1 MDKIWDRKI
10 LRSRKKLPLLNN
22 SIWWTYQ
29 GL

>member
-10 LRSRKKLPLLNN
+10 LRSRKKLPLLN